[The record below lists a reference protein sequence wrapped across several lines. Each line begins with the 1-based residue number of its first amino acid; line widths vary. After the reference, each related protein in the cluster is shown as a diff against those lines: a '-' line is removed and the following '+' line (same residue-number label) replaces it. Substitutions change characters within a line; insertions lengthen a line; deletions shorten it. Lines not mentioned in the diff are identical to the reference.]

1 MATDSHFVLSLR
13 NITLLREANTILK
26 NVSWDIARG
35 EHWVVLGA
43 NGSGKTSLMLIA
55 ALYLH
60 PSAGEVVVE
69 GERLGDTGVR
79 ELRQRI
85 AYNSA
90 AFASEIRPQLCAYEV
105 VMTAKNA
112 ALETWWHHYEPADK
126 VKAIDCLHQLG
137 VGHLAEREISTLSS
151 GEQQRVF
158 LARTRMTDPSLVLL
172 DEPSGRLDLGGREQL
187 VEALEDSIQQSP
199 HISTALITHHV
210 DEIPRGMT
218 HLLALKAGEVIA
230 KGPLTETLSSAL
242 LSECFSWPLEL
253 ITRADGRFSAQS
265 AKSVP

>member
-1 MATDSHFVLSLR
+1 MAYDSGFVLSLR
-13 NITLLREANTILK
+13 NITLQRDANTILK

-60 PSAGEVVVE
+60 PSAGEVVVQ
-69 GERLGDTGVR
+69 GERLGDTEVR
-79 ELRQRI
+79 ELRRRI

-90 AFASEIRPQLCAYEV
+90 AFASEIRPQLRAFEV

-112 ALETWWHHYEPADK
+112 ALEPWWHQYNAADK
-126 VKAIDCLHQLG
+126 ANAVVCLNQLG

-158 LARTRMTDPSLVLL
+158 LARTRMNEPSLVLL
-172 DEPSGRLDLGGREQL
+172 DEPSGRLDLGGREEL
-187 VEALEDSIQQSP
+187 VQTLEHSIQQSP

-210 DEIPRGMT
+210 DEIPRAMT
-218 HLLALKAGEVIA
+218 HVLALKAGKVIA
-230 KGPLTETLSSAL
+230 KGPLADTLSSEL
-242 LSECFSWPLEL
+242 LTECFSWPLEL
-253 ITRADGRFSAQS
+253 IERDDGRFNAQS
-265 AKSVP
+265 ATPAP